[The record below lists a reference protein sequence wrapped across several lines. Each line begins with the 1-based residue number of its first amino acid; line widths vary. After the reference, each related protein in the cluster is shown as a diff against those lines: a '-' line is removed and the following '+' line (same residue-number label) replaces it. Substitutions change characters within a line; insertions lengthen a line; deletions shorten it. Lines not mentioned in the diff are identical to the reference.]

1 MLLSK
6 LYSSFQALSC
16 FYLLMPRHQHEAV
29 LVDKLKPDKAVGD
42 KGMVLLKTLSR
53 LELSL
58 RKVERKLKLTS
69 LAEIYSYFACSIV
82 KIFSRLV
89 T

>member
-1 MLLSK
+1 M
-6 LYSSFQALSC
+6 
-16 FYLLMPRHQHEAV
+16 
-29 LVDKLKPDKAVGD
+29 KPDKAVGN
-42 KGMVLLKTLSR
+42 KGMVLLKTLIR

-58 RKVERKLKLTS
+58 KKVEHKLKLAS
-69 LAEIYSYFACSIV
+69 LAEICSYFACFIL

>member
-1 MLLSK
+1 M
-6 LYSSFQALSC
+6 
-16 FYLLMPRHQHEAV
+16 
-29 LVDKLKPDKAVGD
+29 KPDKAVGN

-58 RKVERKLKLTS
+58 TKVERKLQLTS
-69 LAEIYSYFACSIV
+69 LAEIYSYFARFIV
-82 KIFSRLV
+82 KIFNRLV

>member
-1 MLLSK
+1 M
-6 LYSSFQALSC
+6 
-16 FYLLMPRHQHEAV
+16 
-29 LVDKLKPDKAVGD
+29 KPDKAVGN

-58 RKVERKLKLTS
+58 TKVECKLQRTS
-69 LAEIYSYFACSIV
+69 LAEIYSYFACFIV
-82 KIFSRLV
+82 KIFNRLV

>member
-1 MLLSK
+1 MHLSK

-29 LVDKLKPDKAVGD
+29 LVDKLKPDKAVGN

-58 RKVERKLKLTS
+58 TKVERKLQLTS
-69 LAEIYSYFACSIV
+69 LAEIYSYFACFIV
-82 KIFSRLV
+82 KIFNRLV

>member
-1 MLLSK
+1 M
-6 LYSSFQALSC
+6 
-16 FYLLMPRHQHEAV
+16 
-29 LVDKLKPDKAVGD
+29 KPDKAVGN